1 MIALQLEWCYG
12 SDMAGGAVSLVF
24 ERLGMDGVNT
34 VNLAGWA
41 RVWEKFFCEK
51 FSLLSVC

>member
-41 RVWEKFFCEK
+41 RVWEKFFEEK